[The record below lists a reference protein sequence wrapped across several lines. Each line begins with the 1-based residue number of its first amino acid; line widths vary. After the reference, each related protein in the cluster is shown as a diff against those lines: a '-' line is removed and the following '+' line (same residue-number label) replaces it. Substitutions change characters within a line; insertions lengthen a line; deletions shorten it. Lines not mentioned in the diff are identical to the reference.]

1 VSRRSPTNAR
11 YQKYTEPK
19 GRTRKSAAA
28 AKPVRMGGGGSTS
41 SKSKSKP
48 KTKPSAAASRGKYA
62 EPDTPEYKYW
72 RKIWWISLLAGMAF
86 VSTSLV
92 LQYVFHAQGPLQIA
106 GVVCMV
112 ASYASLIVAF
122 FVDYRKLRP
131 LRQGVTASATAEK
144 SKKSSTSGAS
154 KGAGKAAG
162 SETSSQGA
170 VEEDSAAGDE
180 DAIDDADTDEFDDSH
195 DGPT

>member
-1 VSRRSPTNAR
+1 MSRRSPTNAR

-41 SKSKSKP
+41 SKSKSKSKS

-92 LQYVFHAQGPLQIA
+92 LQYVFHAKGALQMA
-106 GVVCMV
+106 GVICMV
-112 ASYASLIVAF
+112 ASYGALIVAF
-122 FVDYRKLRP
+122 WVDYRKLKP
-131 LRQGVTASATAEK
+131 MRQGVIASADAEK
-144 SKKSSTSGAS
+144 SKKSSKSSTS
-154 KGAGKAAG
+154 KGAVEAEEPEA
-162 SETSSQGA
+162 SSQEPEVDSEDVGEGA
-170 VEEDSAAGDE
+170 IGD
-180 DAIDDADTDEFDDSH
+180 ADEFDDSD